1 MSEIDRLK
9 KSESFLLR
17 FTYSFPLKMRP
28 RLEKSLVSEGGYI
41 RSWSHTPLKTNISPE
56 K

>member
-17 FTYSFPLKMRP
+17 FTYKNAAAAPKKALFLR
-28 RLEKSLVSEGGYI
+28 GYI
-41 RSWSHTPLKTNISPE
+41 R
-56 K
+56 